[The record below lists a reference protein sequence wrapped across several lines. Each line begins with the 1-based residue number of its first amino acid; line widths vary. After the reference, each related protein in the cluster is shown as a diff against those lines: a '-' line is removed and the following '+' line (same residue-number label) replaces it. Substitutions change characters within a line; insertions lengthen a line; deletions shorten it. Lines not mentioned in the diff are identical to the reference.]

1 MQIDKQT
8 PRGPF
13 DAARRCRRERKI
25 VVVADDGA
33 GIALVLLDP
42 GQSTVAG
49 ARFDHRGRTW
59 EIRGPRADSGV
70 LVAEPVA
77 SGGGD
82 RHDY

>member
-8 PRGPF
+8 PHGPF
-13 DAARRCRRERKI
+13 DAARRSRRGRKI

-33 GIALVLLDP
+33 VIALVLLDP
-42 GQSTVAG
+42 GQTTVAG

-77 SGGGD
+77 SGRGD
-82 RHDY
+82 RYGH